1 MSDDSPDAMVRI
13 GYAAVVLQLGE
24 NTSRFTAHTASL
36 SVPQG
41 SGPVRL
47 RLEGPRGSVSVE
59 LSRVA
64 FWRLTSEFHER
75 SIASDDP
82 SSKPMA
88 QRTRRVRS

>member
-1 MSDDSPDAMVRI
+1 MSDDSQDAMVRI
-13 GYAAVVLQLGE
+13 GYAAVVLQFGE
-24 NTSRFTAHTASL
+24 NISRFTAHTASL
-36 SVPQG
+36 SVPQA

-47 RLEGPRGSVSVE
+47 RLERRRGSVSVE

-64 FWRLTSEFHER
+64 FWRLTSELHER

-82 SSKPMA
+82 SPKPMA